1 MLKSALVSSGPI
13 QPSVEALPPPSSAGA
28 SVEAPLLTAGS
39 SGQPDAVSGGS
50 SEATSSTVSMVSSI
64 GSDASLSQG
73 MWMRIS
79 RT

>member
-13 QPSVEALPPPSSAGA
+13 QPSVEALPPPSSAAA
-28 SVEAPLLTAGS
+28 SVEAPLLTAG